1 RGSGA
6 EAAGRHGRALDLPRR
21 RGRPEPERDPG
32 DPGRRR
38 APPRHG
44 PALAAG
50 DRPRR
55 QADPAG
61 RRGPGGLLPRAYP
74 AGRRIPR
81 QPRRRRPR
89 RGPPPDRPRPLD
101 RRPGRPRNEAAGNA
115 VRRPG
120 RDRGLADRGQ
130 RDQPHLH
137 PRAGRPVRPQHRRPV
152 VRRDRSARRGERGTE
167 PGVSAVAA
175 PRPARV
181 GERERLSATMVLS
194 LLVHGLLILGVGFA
208 LESAAPVVPTLDV
221 ILSQARTALTPE
233 QADFLAQAGDLP
245 KPEPG
250 VAPRELRAQA
260 PAPRPRQQARVV
272 TSSAGHE
279 PAPTPRKLDKA
290 EVQPLPPGE
299 LQVQRDLSMARL
311 AAEIDLTRKLYAKRP
326 TRKYVSA
333 S

>member
-1 RGSGA
+1 M
-6 EAAGRHGRALDLPRR
+6 
-21 RGRPEPERDPG
+21 
-32 DPGRRR
+32 
-38 APPRHG
+38 
-44 PALAAG
+44 
-50 DRPRR
+50 
-55 QADPAG
+55 
-61 RRGPGGLLPRAYP
+61 
-74 AGRRIPR
+74 
-81 QPRRRRPR
+81 
-89 RGPPPDRPRPLD
+89 
-101 RRPGRPRNEAAGNA
+101 
-115 VRRPG
+115 
-120 RDRGLADRGQ
+120 
-130 RDQPHLH
+130 
-137 PRAGRPVRPQHRRPV
+137 
-152 VRRDRSARRGERGTE
+152 
-167 PGVSAVAA
+167 SAVAA
-175 PRPARV
+175 PRPARG

-194 LLVHGLLILGVGFA
+194 LLVNGLLILGVGFA

-233 QADFLAQAGDLP
+233 QADFLAQASNQGGGEHDKAQRPSDSQAGDLP

-333 S
+333 STREYAWAGYLRAWVDRVERVGNLNYPDEARRRRIGGTVMINVGIRRDGSVESATIVQSSGIRLLDEAALRIARLAEPYPPLPPTREDPDILNVVRTWRFMPGGTMVDAP